1 MAGGPHS
8 PSTQD
13 RYRAPWCAE
22 TVAVSGQDF
31 NKRETCDEATP
42 GTGPEAIPGL
52 GTTTDCRAWSGPSVA
67 VVACDPD
74 TLAHALSSD
83 QVSARDTI
91 TILVEGVNQGKT
103 ATPGI
108 AQYIAKPLRA
118 PADVVIRGKVDEVTV
133 QGRHRAAGPGQG
145 PGPGSLH

>member
-1 MAGGPHS
+1 
-8 PSTQD
+8 
-13 RYRAPWCAE
+13 
-22 TVAVSGQDF
+22 
-31 NKRETCDEATP
+31 
-42 GTGPEAIPGL
+42 
-52 GTTTDCRAWSGPSVA
+52 

-74 TLAHALSSD
+74 TLAQALSSD

-91 TILVEGVNQGKT
+91 TILVEGVNQGQT

-133 QGRHRAAGPGQG
+133 NARQPPGLAKDLVQARFSELGLEVGQEAHIRIRYRKAKVRVSLTLPSGQVRKPQLERIAG
-145 PGPGSLH
+145 

>member
-1 MAGGPHS
+1 
-8 PSTQD
+8 
-13 RYRAPWCAE
+13 
-22 TVAVSGQDF
+22 
-31 NKRETCDEATP
+31 
-42 GTGPEAIPGL
+42 
-52 GTTTDCRAWSGPSVA
+52 

-83 QVSARDTI
+83 RVSARDTI

-118 PADVVIRGKVDEVTV
+118 PANLVIRGKVDEVTI
-133 QGRHRAAGPGQG
+133 QGRQPPGLAKDLVQARFSRLGLETGQEAQIRVRYRKAKVRVSLTLPSGKVLKPRLERIAG
-145 PGPGSLH
+145 SARDSSE